1 MGDSLVRERMTHEL
15 THIMAQVVIIA
26 AVLLALLALASE
38 DVSEGT

>member
-1 MGDSLVRERMTHEL
+1 MEKEII
-15 THIMAQVVIIA
+15 HIMSQVVIIA